1 MAMVVMVTAVMAMG
15 TVMLSILLN
24 ETNIICYSQD

>member
-15 TVMLSILLN
+15 TVMFSILFN
-24 ETNIICYSQD
+24 ESNIICYSQD